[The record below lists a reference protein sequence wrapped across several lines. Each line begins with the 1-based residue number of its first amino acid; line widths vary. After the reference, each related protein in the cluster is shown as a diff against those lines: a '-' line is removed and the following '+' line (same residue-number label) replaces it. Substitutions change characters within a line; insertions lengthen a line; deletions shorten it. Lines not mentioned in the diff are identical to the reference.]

1 MTSVQRREKITEI
14 LENSALPVS
23 ASALAKELQV
33 SRQIIVGD
41 IALLRASGIDILA
54 TPRGYIFASS
64 DEFPADSILF
74 TIACNHNADDMAKE
88 LYIIVDNGGRIID
101 VIVEHPIYGQ
111 LTGQLNI
118 FSRYDVDEFIKNT
131 KKYGAPPLSKLTD
144 GVHLHTISCKNE
156 EVYKRIIKDLEKAGI
171 LLDKN

>member
-23 ASALAKELQV
+23 ASALAKELLV

-54 TPRGYIFASS
+54 TPRGYVFASS
-64 DEFPADSILF
+64 DEFPSGSLLF
-74 TIACNHNADDMAKE
+74 TIACNHNADEMKNE
-88 LYIIVDNGGRIID
+88 LYTIVDNGGRIID

-118 FSRYDVDEFIKNT
+118 FSRYDADEFIKST
-131 KKYGAPPLSKLTD
+131 KEQSAPLLSKLTD

-156 EVYKRIIKDLEKAGI
+156 EIYKRIVIALEKAGI